1 MRHNRFYPRRQSDQ
15 LAWLTNFAN
24 KLPLYAVA
32 LGLTAEQVAAAVA
45 DCGWLQYFLRQ
56 WLPELRAFKKAA
68 TSAHAEAQFGTGT
81 DAQIIPTFI
90 APTPDDGV
98 AAVAP
103 GALNRVFVL
112 VRRIK
117 NSGKCDDSIAADL
130 GIAGMEVSQPD
141 LSLARP
147 VLKVVISGRRV
158 HIKWNW
164 QGLSNW
170 LGSCEIMVDR
180 GDGKGF
186 ALLCVDTTPN
196 FIDPQEFPAAKTV
209 WSYKA
214 IYRAGDA
221 QVGQWSQAVD
231 VSVGG

>member
-1 MRHNRFYPRRQSDQ
+1 MRHTRFYPRRQSDQ

-68 TSAHAEAQFGTGT
+68 TSAHAEAQCGTGT

-90 APTPDDGV
+90 APTPHDGV

-112 VRRIK
+112 VRGIK
-117 NSGKCDDSIAADL
+117 NSGKCDDIIAADL
-130 GIAGMEVSQPD
+130 GIAGAEASRPD
-141 LSLARP
+141 LSAVQP
-147 VLKVVISGRRV
+147 ILKLFVSGGRV

-164 QGLSNW
+164 QGLRNW
-170 LGSCEIMVDR
+170 LSSC
-180 GDGKGF
+180 
-186 ALLCVDTTPN
+186 
-196 FIDPQEFPAAKTV
+196 
-209 WSYKA
+209 
-214 IYRAGDA
+214 
-221 QVGQWSQAVD
+221 
-231 VSVGG
+231 